1 MNRNWTSTKLIAGA
15 IVLLLATGVMHRW
28 VRHSRGSA
36 SLAYRP
42 LRAPLSNLP
51 LHVGPYAQRREI
63 PLSEGILR
71 VAGVDR
77 YVQREYVDVVSGK
90 SVEFYV
96 GYWGYQNLGMGH
108 GPEVCYPAAGWQVEG
123 KAQERALQFPRANTE
138 TTSETGLPGE
148 AVMALHHFVRT
159 EALGLER
166 VAVGFVAVVDG
177 QFRPSSRGTFL
188 HRPPDSQNG
197 DFLAHIIVST
207 SLEGA
212 EWSEPN
218 RRIIDFMDRILPHV
232 ATCLFGREKDANAPG
247 AEELWLDGTGGKDR

>member
-1 MNRNWTSTKLIAGA
+1 M
-15 IVLLLATGVMHRW
+15 LLATGVMHRW
-28 VRHSRGSA
+28 VRHSRGIA

-42 LRAPLSNLP
+42 LGAPFSNLP
-51 LHVGPYAQRREI
+51 LHVGPYAQRRET
-63 PLSEGILR
+63 PLGEGILR

-77 YVQREYVDVVSGK
+77 YVQREYVDLVSGK
-90 SVEFYV
+90 SVDLYV

-123 KAQERALQFPRANTE
+123 KAQERALRFPRAGTE
-138 TTSETGLPGE
+138 TTE

-166 VAVGFVAVVDG
+166 RAVGFVAVVDG

-212 EWSEPN
+212 EWSESN
-218 RRIIDFMDRILPHV
+218 RRIVDFMDRILPHV
-232 ATCLFGREKDANAPG
+232 ATCLFGREEEEDANAPG
-247 AEELWLDGTGGKDR
+247 ANEYGLTVPAERTDDARQ